1 MTWKYAKGVGA
12 LRRSKVSDECERK
25 AAGGRL
31 GRQPVPWRWCIHMWL
46 SQVEFGSDGAE
57 AISELAPR
65 AYAGH
70 VHAAVSEERARKGG
84 QEDGQ
89 AMRVMLSEK
98 REASWRR

>member
-1 MTWKYAKGVGA
+1 MPQGTIREMWIARSRRQGRRQRENNPIRDMWSARSRRQGQHAKKGKRV
-12 LRRSKVSDECERK
+12 ERN
-25 AAGGRL
+25 L
-31 GRQPVPWRWCIHMWL
+31 WL

-89 AMRVMLSEK
+89 ARCESC
-98 REASWRR
+98 